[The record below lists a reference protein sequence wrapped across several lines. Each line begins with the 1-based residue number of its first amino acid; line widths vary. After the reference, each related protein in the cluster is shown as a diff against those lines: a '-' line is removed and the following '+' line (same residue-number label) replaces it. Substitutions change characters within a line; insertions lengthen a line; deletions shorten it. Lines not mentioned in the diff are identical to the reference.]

1 MTDVGWELVCTPLLI
16 RPSEEQLWS
25 MLSGAPHS
33 RLGVAPKKGQQITH
47 PGHGLFSFVGLFQ
60 SPVFLP

>member
-25 MLSGAPHS
+25 MLSGVPHS
-33 RLGVAPKKGQQITH
+33 RLGVAPKKGQKITH
-47 PGHGLFSFVGLFQ
+47 PGHDLFSFV
-60 SPVFLP
+60 